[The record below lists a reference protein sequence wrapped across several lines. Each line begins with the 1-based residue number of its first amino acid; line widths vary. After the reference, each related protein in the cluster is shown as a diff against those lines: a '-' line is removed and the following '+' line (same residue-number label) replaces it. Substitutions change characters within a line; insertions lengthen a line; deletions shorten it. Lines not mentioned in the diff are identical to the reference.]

1 MEFSGLL
8 SLVGLGCCCT
18 FVFIVALVGFSLAF
32 RPKRPRGAAVSGMA
46 PAPTRGVATQASL
59 TRLSDAEDA
68 SLTVRAPARRPAV
81 PATAVPSAP
90 PAIPGAPPVPSG
102 LAAAAPPPIPAAAPG
117 TPPPVP
123 SAPPPIPGAPPAPP
137 PPPPLPSGTRYLVPS
152 PTIAPGSGDDI
163 PPYPPRKV

>member
-18 FVFIVALVGFSLAF
+18 SVFIVALVGFSLAF

-68 SLTVRAPARRPAV
+68 SPTVRAPARPPAV
-81 PATAVPSAP
+81 PA
-90 PAIPGAPPVPSG
+90 PGA
-102 LAAAAPPPIPAAAPG
+102 
-117 TPPPVP
+117 P
-123 SAPPPIPGAPPAPP
+123 SAPPPIPGAPPA
-137 PPPPLPSGTRYLVPS
+137 PPPLPSGTRYLVPS

-163 PPYPPRKV
+163 PPHSPRKV

>member
-18 FVFIVALVGFSLAF
+18 SVFIVALVGFSLAF

-68 SLTVRAPARRPAV
+68 SLTVRAPARPPAV
-81 PATAVPSAP
+81 PA
-90 PAIPGAPPVPSG
+90 PGA
-102 LAAAAPPPIPAAAPG
+102 
-117 TPPPVP
+117 P
-123 SAPPPIPGAPPAPP
+123 SAPPPIPGAPPA
-137 PPPPLPSGTRYLVPS
+137 PPPLPSGTRYLVPS

-163 PPYPPRKV
+163 PLHSPRKV

>member
-1 MEFSGLL
+1 
-8 SLVGLGCCCT
+8 
-18 FVFIVALVGFSLAF
+18 VFIVALVGFSLAF

-81 PATAVPSAP
+81 PGSASAP
-90 PAIPGAPPVPSG
+90 PP
-102 LAAAAPPPIPAAAPG
+102 LPG
-117 TPPPVP
+117 TPPPV
-123 SAPPPIPGAPPAPP
+123 AGAPPA
-137 PPPPLPSGTRYLVPS
+137 PPPLPSGTRYLVPS